1 VNKAEEIVEVGQ
13 FSSVYGVKGWIKVK
27 SYTQPRTNIFNYKKW
42 LVKQQDKWIPYS
54 IAEGRPHGKTIVVKL
69 AEFNDRDQ
77 VQTMVGA
84 KIAVYRSELPDT
96 AENEYYWSDL
106 LKMQVETEDGINLGI
121 VTDILETGSN
131 DVLIVKNTQ
140 QRKTKETLIPWL
152 EDDVIKEVNV
162 VENRIIVDWDP
173 DFIK

>member
-1 VNKAEEIVEVGQ
+1 VNKSEEIVEVGQ

-27 SYTQPRTNIFNYKKW
+27 SFTQPRTNIFNYKRWLIRVGNKW
-42 LVKQQDKWIPYS
+42 LPYS
-54 IAEGRPHGKTIVVKL
+54 IENGRPHGKTIVVKL
-69 AEFNDRDQ
+69 AEYNDRDQ
-77 VQTMVGA
+77 VQALVGS
-84 KIAVYRSELPDT
+84 KIAIYRSELPET

-106 LKMQVETEDGINLGI
+106 LKMQVETMNGTVLGT
-121 VTDILETGSN
+121 VTEILETGSN

-140 QRKTKETLIPWL
+140 QSKAKECLIPWL

-162 VENRIIVDWDP
+162 VENKIIVDWNP